1 MDVIGCVEKAHP
13 GGSLIP
19 MPTNDDRARRLAEA
33 QAQQIREAAARLVA
47 ERAAQGL
54 PPTVTDPVVLAGIA
68 AILTNTGPMSK
79 KEGTSEGQHLAL
91 STAGEEDTLP
101 AGDSLEQRQA
111 EVDMIQA
118 VSLARG
124 VSLTSTR
131 LDLGNGVSVQVDG
144 VAADHSLFCEAF
156 AHQGPLKGG
165 QPHKVLSDA
174 FKLAYL
180 GRRWPNAELLL
191 VFSDDE
197 AARRF
202 RTGPSWAAKAI
213 EAFGVKV
220 EVVKLPDAVR
230 DRLRTAQVRQ
240 SR

>member
-1 MDVIGCVEKAHP
+1 
-13 GGSLIP
+13 
-19 MPTNDDRARRLAEA
+19 
-33 QAQQIREAAARLVA
+33 
-47 ERAAQGL
+47 
-54 PPTVTDPVVLAGIA
+54 
-68 AILTNTGPMSK
+68 
-79 KEGTSEGQHLAL
+79 
-91 STAGEEDTLP
+91 
-101 AGDSLEQRQA
+101 LEQRQA

-124 VSLTSTR
+124 MSLTSQR

-144 VAADHSLFCEAF
+144 VARDHSLFCEAF
-156 AHQGPLKGG
+156 AHQGPLKGS

-180 GRRWPNAELLL
+180 GRRWPHAELLL

-202 RTGPSWAAKAI
+202 RTGASWAAKAI
-213 EAFGVKV
+213 DAFGVKV
-220 EVVKLPDAVR
+220 EVVNLKDAVR
-230 DRLRTAQVRQ
+230 NRLRKAQVRQ

>member
-1 MDVIGCVEKAHP
+1 
-13 GGSLIP
+13 
-19 MPTNDDRARRLAEA
+19 MPKDGDRARRRAEV
-33 QAQQIREAAARLVA
+33 QAEQIREAAARLVA
-47 ERAAQGL
+47 ERVAQGL
-54 PPTVTDPVVLAGIA
+54 PPTVTDPSVLARIA
-68 AILTNTGPMSK
+68 AILTSTGS
-79 KEGTSEGQHLAL
+79 TSNQRGDSESQQLGQP
-91 STAGEEDTLP
+91 TVGEEDTLP
-101 AGDSLEQRQA
+101 PGDSLEQRRA
-111 EVDMIQA
+111 EVDMIEA

-124 VSLTSTR
+124 VSLTSKR
-131 LDLGNGVSVQVDG
+131 LDLGDGVSVQVDG
-144 VAADHSLFCEAF
+144 VAPDHSLFCEAF

-180 GRRWPNAELLL
+180 GRRWPHAELLL

-213 EAFGVKV
+213 DAFGVKV

-230 DRLRTAQVRQ
+230 NRLRKAQVRQ